1 MNAVS
6 SAKYFFASLC
16 IIGVLFSSAL
26 PTHAVTK
33 PPLAES
39 VLNAAG
45 SGSIGAITSAVA
57 SCLVIEAGLRSANL
71 GVLKDYAGTGGTVGT
86 AVSTG
91 VGIVGTV
98 TSEIE
103 DATAVPVSDAKIQK
117 TVTDIQKASAVTAK
131 SVSTDTQK
139 TCWRSIEKAAAQI
152 ILRMITMETIKWINS
167 GFNGSPLYVQDT
179 GSFLR
184 QIRNETIGDF
194 TGTIAF
200 DPEKY
205 PFGKIVAQG
214 IIAGV
219 SGTFERNAQ
228 YSLNQVIA
236 RRVPGATDVDFQA
249 NFGNGSWDAF
259 GAQFEQQ
266 NNPFGFNFYAR
277 NELAVRISDTGYSP
291 AQDIKDQ
298 IMRSG
303 GFLDLRTCV
312 DPTDYDAS
320 DPSDRCLQWR
330 TETPGSVI
338 VNQLNTTLDQ
348 PLQQLGLGDDI
359 TADMIAIIDAL
370 LNQGIKYGL
379 SKIDQ

>member
-1 MNAVS
+1 MIAAS
-6 SAKYFFASLC
+6 SAKYFLTSLC
-16 IIGVLFSSAL
+16 LTSMLFSSA
-26 PTHAVTK
+26 PIAQAVVK

-39 VLNAAG
+39 VLKASG
-45 SGSIGAITSAVA
+45 SGTIGAITSAVA
-57 SCLVIEAGLRSANL
+57 SCVILEAGLRSANL
-71 GVLKDYAGTGGTVGT
+71 GVLKDYSGGGTAGTVVGT
-86 AVSTG
+86 ATG
-91 VGIVGTV
+91 VAGTI

-103 DATAVPVSDAKIQK
+103 DATAVPVSDAKVQK
-117 TVTDIQKASAVTAK
+117 TVTDIQKANAVTAK
-131 SVSTDTQK
+131 SASTDTQK
-139 TCWRSIEKAAAQI
+139 NCWRSIEKAAAQI
-152 ILRMITMETIKWINS
+152 ILRMITMETINWINS

-179 GSFLR
+179 GSFLK

-214 IIAGV
+214 IINDVNGY
-219 SGTFERNAQ
+219 FEQNAQ
-228 YSLNQVIA
+228 YSLNRVIA
-236 RRVPGATDVDFQA
+236 RQVPGATDVDFQA

-259 GAQFEQQ
+259 GAQFQQQ

-277 NELAVRISDTGYSP
+277 NELAIRIQDTGYSP

-303 GFLDLRTCV
+303 GFLDLRSCV
-312 DPTDYDAS
+312 DPVDYDAS
-320 DPSDRCLQWR
+320 DPNARCRQWQ

-338 VNQLNTTLDQ
+338 VNQLNTTLNQ
-348 PLQQLGLGDDI
+348 PMQQLSLGDDI

-379 SKIDQ
+379 SKIE

>member
-6 SAKYFFASLC
+6 PATYFIALWCTLSVFFSA
-16 IIGVLFSSAL
+16 AL
-26 PTHAVTK
+26 PAHAVVT
-33 PPLAES
+33 PPLATS
-39 VLNAAG
+39 VLSASG
-45 SGSIGAITSAVA
+45 SGTIGTITSAVA
-57 SCLVIEAGLRSANL
+57 SCVILQAKLKSANL
-71 GVLKDYAGTGGTVGT
+71 GVLKEYADTGGTTG
-86 AVSTG
+86 AV
-91 VGIVGTV
+91 VATV
-98 TSEIE
+98 TGTTGTILSEIE
-103 DATAVPVSDAKIQK
+103 DATSVPVSDAKVQK
-117 TVTDIQKASAVTAK
+117 TVQDIQKASAVSAK
-131 SVSTDTQK
+131 SASTDTQK

-152 ILRMITMETIKWINS
+152 ILRMVTMETIKWINS
-167 GFNGSPLYVQDT
+167 GFNGSPMYVQDT
-179 GSFLR
+179 GSFLEK
-184 QIRNETIGDF
+184 IRNETIGDF
-194 TGTIAF
+194 TGMIAF

-214 IIAGV
+214 IISGV

-277 NELAVRISDTGYSP
+277 NELAVRIKDTGYSP

-303 GFLDLRTCV
+303 GFLDLRTCI
-312 DPTDYDAS
+312 DPVGYDAS
-320 DPSDRCLQWR
+320 DPKARCFQWK

-338 VNQLNTTLDQ
+338 VNQLNTTLNQ
-348 PLQQLGLGDDI
+348 PLQQLSLGDDI

-379 SKIDQ
+379 SKIEQ

>member
-6 SAKYFFASLC
+6 SAKYFLASLC
-16 IIGVLFSSAL
+16 VAGVLLSSAS
-26 PTHAVTK
+26 PAIAQN

-39 VLNAAG
+39 VLNASG
-45 SGSIGAITSAVA
+45 SGTIGAITSAAA
-57 SCLVIEAGLRSANL
+57 SCLILKAGLKSANL
-71 GVLKDYAGTGGTVGT
+71 GILKDYAGTGGTVGT

-91 VGIVGTV
+91 AGAVGTIA
-98 TSEIE
+98 TELE
-103 DATAVPVSDAKIQK
+103 DATAVPVSDAKVQK
-117 TVTDIQKASAVTAK
+117 TVSDIQKASAVAAK
-131 SVSTDTQK
+131 SASTDTQK
-139 TCWRSIEKAAAQI
+139 ACWRAIERAAAQI
-152 ILRMITMETIKWINS
+152 ILRTITMETIKWINS

-214 IIAGV
+214 IISGV

-259 GAQFEQQ
+259 GAQFQQ
-266 NNPFGFNFYAR
+266 ENNPFGFNFYAR
-277 NELAVRISDTGYSP
+277 NELALRISDTGYSP

-303 GFLDLRTCV
+303 GFLDLRSCV

-320 DPSDRCLQWR
+320 DPADRCFQWK

-338 VNQLNTTLDQ
+338 VNQLNTTLNQ
-348 PLQQLGLGDDI
+348 PIQSLALGDEI